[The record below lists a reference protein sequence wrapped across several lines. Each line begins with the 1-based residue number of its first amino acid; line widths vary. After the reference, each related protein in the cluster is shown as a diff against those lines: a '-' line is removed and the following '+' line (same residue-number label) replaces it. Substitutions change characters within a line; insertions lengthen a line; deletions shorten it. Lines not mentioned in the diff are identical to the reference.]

1 MAQQI
6 TNKTGKPNGYV
17 VVRSDATGY
26 LNLNGGTYPANS
38 AGETVQSMVISEVKW
53 SVAGTNR
60 WTVKR
65 GANTVA
71 EYAYSGHHDYQES
84 ISHPSSVT
92 STTASGSPRSST
104 GSLGT
109 TPTPVSSRYPPAQ
122 RAKTIHI

>member
-71 EYAYSGHHDYQES
+71 EYAYSGHHDYQECAMPLEVNS
-84 ISHPSSVT
+84 FEK
-92 STTASGSPRSST
+92 TANLVFTLSGGQGVIVIKMHKKS
-104 GSLGT
+104 GE
-109 TPTPVSSRYPPAQ
+109 
-122 RAKTIHI
+122 